1 LRSNKFNIVA
11 CSINNLLFQVTC
23 EQVLDS
29 FIERIREVNP
39 VLNCVVDDRFDEA
52 REEAKQAD
60 ELIKSGSLS
69 QETLAREKPFLG
81 VPFTTK
87 DCIAVKGK
95 FL

>member
-1 LRSNKFNIVA
+1 MKFNTFPR
-11 CSINNLLFQVTC
+11 SISKFLFQVTC

-52 REEAKQAD
+52 REEARQAD

>member
-1 LRSNKFNIVA
+1 M
-11 CSINNLLFQVTC
+11 FQVTC